1 MMLKKLA
8 FLAAIIITCGNLYS
22 QNTNNGWNI
31 YTLLREVKGISLGGN
46 SVWAASS
53 GGLFNFDATLPSNI
67 SKYTSLDG
75 LSSNELTAVSYSSD
89 GRVWAGAFN
98 GAISVLNTNDR
109 SWKQITDI
117 LNSTEP
123 SKRVNAFYEY
133 NNMMFFATEFCIVK
147 FNIPQFQ
154 FVDQPYT
161 RFGSL
166 VSPTPVYDIIVVN
179 DTLWAATKNGIAYA
193 NINNNLPIASNWTSF
208 TSSNSVM
215 LDNQSNALAYFDSKV
230 MIGTDSGLVY
240 FQNGTLNSYTPQ
252 FNGNPFTDP
261 VGKMTVS
268 GGILYFSAYSN
279 YEGFKGNFR
288 IFKVNSNN
296 LNNLELVEAGTEVN
310 SLKVNTAGDL
320 LIGTVN
326 NGVNIYRNSANNF
339 VIPNGP
345 YSNLQSS
352 IIVDQSSNVWSV
364 SGSLGD
370 WAPRSGIYRYNG
382 TSWTNYTFSSDP
394 ILGNGCCGWVN
405 VYPDRQGNM
414 WVGGWGNGLL
424 KIAGSELTR
433 YDESN
438 SVLQAVGGPGFVLTY
453 GIDEDNSGNLWV
465 VNNFVTNSIVN
476 FTQQLSYAP
485 SIGGTS
491 AFFTTMA
498 IDNFNTKWITLHP
511 IEGNVRGLLY
521 FNEGTSP
528 TGSLINY
535 TQLGSDIGQVNQ
547 VITDKNGEVWVATNN
562 GVIVI
567 PNPEQVINNPG
578 TIPNLFKMR
587 IIENGISTP
596 LTENV
601 LSIAVDALN
610 NKWLGTISDGVLY
623 VSPDGSTLLARYN
636 TLNSSLIDNKII
648 SISVDNETGT
658 AYFGSEKGIVSFKT
672 IAVNPLTECDN
683 IKAGPN
689 PFIVPS
695 GTTLKIDG
703 LVAEST
709 VKIISISGV
718 LVAEF
723 ETPGGRIAEWDGKD
737 LNGNY
742 VSSGIYIIA
751 GFNKDASK
759 VCTGKVAIVRN

>member
-1 MMLKKLA
+1 MMLKKLVVLTA
-8 FLAAIIITCGNLYS
+8 LFVISSSLFS
-22 QNTNNGWNI
+22 QNSTGGWNI
-31 YTLLREVKGISLGGN
+31 YTSLREVKGISLSSN
-46 SVWAASS
+46 LVWAASS
-53 GGLFNFDATLPSNI
+53 GGLFNFDPSDFSNI
-67 SKYTSLDG
+67 KKYTTLNG
-75 LSSNELTAVSYSSD
+75 LGSNELTAVSTSSNNS
-89 GRVWAGAFN
+89 VWVGAFD
-98 GAISVLNTNDR
+98 GSISVLNTTDQ
-109 SWKQITDI
+109 SWRQITDI
-117 LNSTEP
+117 YNSTEP
-123 SKRVNAFYEY
+123 SKRINAFYEY
-133 NNMMFFATEFCIVK
+133 NNLMFFATEFCIVK

-161 RFGSL
+161 RFGNL
-166 VSPTPVYDIIVVN
+166 TSPSPVYDIIVIN

-193 NINNNLPIASNWTSF
+193 NINNNLPIASNWSTF
-208 TSSNSVM
+208 TTGNSV
-215 LDNQSNALAYFDSKV
+215 LKNNKINSVVYYDSRV
-230 MIGTDSGLVY
+230 FMGTDSGMVY
-240 FQNGTLNSYTPQ
+240 FQNGTLNTFAPLY
-252 FNGNPFTDP
+252 NGNPIEDP
-261 VGKMTVS
+261 ISKITVTGS
-268 GGILYFSAYSN
+268 TMYFSVFSYN
-279 YEGFKGNFR
+279 GNDRTNFR
-288 IFKVNSNN
+288 LFRVSLSNINNAELIESGTDVNALKVNS
-296 LNNLELVEAGTEVN
+296 
-310 SLKVNTAGDL
+310 SGDL
-320 LIGTVN
+320 YIGTFN
-326 NGVNIYRNSANNF
+326 NGVNVYRNNANNY

-352 IIVDQSSNVWSV
+352 LAVDGSSNLWSV

-370 WAPRSGIYRYNG
+370 WTPRSGIYELSG
-382 TSWTNYTFSSDP
+382 ESWTNFTYSSNP
-394 ILGNGCCGWVN
+394 VLGNGCCGWVN
-405 VYPDRQGNM
+405 VYPDRLGNM
-414 WVGGWGNGLL
+414 WVAGWGNGLL
-424 KIAGSELTR
+424 KINGNDLTR

-438 SVLQAVGGPGFVLTY
+438 SVLAFAGGAGFVLTY

-465 VNNFVTNSIVN
+465 LNNFAQNSIVN
-476 FTQQLSYAP
+476 FTQQISYPAP
-485 SIGGTS
+485 VGNTA
-491 AFFTTMA
+491 AFFTTLA
-498 IDNFNTKWITLHP
+498 IDNFNTKWMTMHP
-511 IEGNVRGLLY
+511 IEGGVRGLMY

-528 TGSLINY
+528 TGALINY
-535 TQLGSDIGQVNQ
+535 SQLGSDVGQVNQ
-547 VITDKNGEVWVATNN
+547 VVTDKNGEVWVATNN

-578 TIPNLFKMR
+578 SVPTLFKMR

-636 TLNSSLIDNKII
+636 TLNSPLIDDKIL
-648 SISVDNETGT
+648 SIAVDNETGT
-658 AYFGSEKGIVSFKT
+658 AYFGSEKGIVSYKT
-672 IAVNPLTECDN
+672 IAVNPLAECDK

-689 PFIVPS
+689 PFVVPS

-709 VKIISISGV
+709 VKILSISGV